1 MENKYLQRKA
11 KGGID
16 QRRNPYGSRGGYVSS
31 SRRGGRRR
39 DHAMDGR
46 GRDYGRG
53 SDPGAH
59 YPMQYHDRTSR
70 GRDYDMRRNDY
81 NDYNDYGRP
90 DYHYPYPYYNKGMN
104 VDYQD
109 RQDGQRGG
117 DHRERRDYADYDDY
131 ADYGDYGD
139 QADYDMRD
147 RRDYGDY
154 AEEDP
159 QKKWK
164 KDLKEWC
171 EKLKQQDKF
180 EGTNKDQ
187 ILQSA
192 KQMGAKFDNYNEE
205 EFICTYYMVMSDY
218 KQISGEPRMYLIIA
232 KDWLEDSDCYYQ
244 GGAKLA
250 AYYYELI
257 KGGQE

>member
-11 KGGID
+11 KGGTD
-16 QRRNPYGSRGGYVSS
+16 QRQNPYGSRGGYVSS
-31 SRRGGRRR
+31 GRRGGRHR
-39 DHAMDGR
+39 DRAMDGR

-53 SDPGAH
+53 SDPEAH

-70 GRDYDMRRNDY
+70 ERDYDMRRNDY

-109 RQDGQRGG
+109 R
-117 DHRERRDYADYDDY
+117 RDYE
-131 ADYGDYGD
+131 DYGDYG
-139 QADYDMRD
+139 DYDMRD

-154 AEEDP
+154 AEEDH

-171 EKLKQQDKF
+171 EELKQQDKF
-180 EGTNKDQ
+180 KGTTKDQ

-192 KQMGAKFDNYNEE
+192 KQMGAKFDNYNDE

-218 KQISGEPRMYLIIA
+218 KQISSEPRMYLAIA

-257 KGGQE
+257 KGGQEE